1 MVIDVRFSLLKRKP
15 LILVSDGSF
24 KGYIKDLEVNV
35 EKNEIEYFV
44 VKSLSFKLLPMLF
57 KKDIILTKDDI
68 IYYGNDVILVKD
80 TINVMNSLV
89 NEKEN

>member
-1 MVIDVRFSLLKRKP
+1 MRKKP

-24 KGYIKDLEVNV
+24 KGYIKDIEINV
-35 EKNEIEYFV
+35 ESNSIEYFV
-44 VKSLSFKLLPMLF
+44 IKSLSFKLLPMLF
-57 KKDIILTKDDI
+57 KKDILLTKDDI

>member
-1 MVIDVRFSLLKRKP
+1 MKFSLLKKKP

-24 KGYIKDLEVNV
+24 KGYIKDIEVNV
-35 EKNEIEYFV
+35 ETNELEYYIV
-44 VKSLSFKLLPMLF
+44 RSMSFKFLSTLF
-57 KKDIILTKDDI
+57 KKDIIITKDDI

-80 TINVMNSLV
+80 TINTMNSLV